1 MKRGRSVSRL
11 KKLIRKLILREKADS
26 DSYVAYLSKRGVK
39 IGDDCYIP
47 EPSSVLIDLTDPWLI
62 TMGNNITLTHGV
74 VVLTHDYGWSVIKKT
89 NHFKGSVFGAQ
100 APVKIGNNV
109 FIGVNTVITKG
120 VTIGDNVIIGAGSVV
135 VKDCESNGIYVG
147 NPAQKI
153 MNIEDY
159 AAKREKKQFEEAK
172 RLVLAYRERFL
183 TDPPKE
189 VFKEYFMLFSTVEEA
204 TNTLEFRYRMK
215 CCGNFEES
223 IVYMESRKPMFNSY
237 EDFLEKCK

>member
-1 MKRGRSVSRL
+1 MK
-11 KKLIRKLILREKADS
+11 KFKMTIRKLFLREKADS
-26 DSYVAYLSKRGVK
+26 NSYVAYLSKRGIK
-39 IGDDCYIP
+39 IGDGCYIP
-47 EPSSVLIDLTDPWLI
+47 DPSSVLIDLTDPWLI

-74 VVLTHDYGWSVIKKT
+74 VVLTHDYSWSVVKKI
-89 NHFKGSVFGAQ
+89 NYFKGSVFGAQ

-109 FIGVNTVITKG
+109 FVGVNTVITKG

-135 VKDCESNGIYVG
+135 VKDCESNGVYAG

-153 MNIEDY
+153 MNIEEY
-159 AAKREKKQFEEAK
+159 AVKREQKQFEEAK

-204 TNTLEFRYRMK
+204 ANTLVFRSRMK

-223 IVYMESRKPMFNSY
+223 IVYMESRNPMFNSY
-237 EDFLEKCK
+237 EEFLENCN